1 MIIFFLI
8 LFGYFIGIITKL
20 AIAKQWKELWVV
32 GTVTSIG
39 VVVSGLMTVGVEF
52 PNVGSLMLE
61 GFLKIYRM
69 IGIKV

>member
-1 MIIFFLI
+1 M
-8 LFGYFIGIITKL
+8 
-20 AIAKQWKELWVV
+20 
-32 GTVTSIG
+32 TSIG